1 MDQSTRRKLRR
12 GRILATVTVIAS
24 LATACGGGQAVP
36 AGPAGGSNFQIAL
49 GYARCM
55 RSHGALNWPDPNSQG
70 QFLKTQANSAAFQ
83 APESAYKACQHLLP
97 NGGQL
102 TVSEQQKIAPLML
115 RFATCMRSHGI
126 TKFPDPLVNGNGVA
140 VNPQG
145 FDPKSPQFKAAQR
158 ACQKY
163 MSAAAKYFPPG

>member
-1 MDQSTRRKLRR
+1 MDQSTGTRLRR
-12 GRILATVTVIAS
+12 GRILAAVAVLAS
-24 LATACGGGQAVP
+24 LATACGGGPATP

-70 QFLKTQANSAAFQ
+70 QFLKTQANSADFQ

-102 TVSEQQKIAPLML
+102 TVTQQQKIAPLML

-126 TKFPDPLVNGNGVA
+126 TNYPDPVEHGSNIQLGPGPDSGIDTN
-140 VNPQG
+140 
-145 FDPKSPQFKAAQR
+145 SPRYKAAQK
-158 ACQKY
+158 ACVY
-163 MSAAAKYFPPG
+163 LLPGGGP

>member
-1 MDQSTRRKLRR
+1 MDQSTGKRLRR
-12 GRILATVTVIAS
+12 GRILAAVTVVAA
-24 LATACGGGQAVP
+24 LATACGGPATP

-55 RSHGALNWPDPNSQG
+55 RSHGALNWPDPNSHG
-70 QFLKTQANSAAFQ
+70 QFLKTHANSADFQ
-83 APESAYKACQHLLP
+83 APQSAYKACQHLLP

-102 TVSEQQKIAPLML
+102 TVTEQQKIAPLML

-145 FDPKSPQFKAAQR
+145 FDPESPQFKAAQR

>member
-1 MDQSTRRKLRR
+1 VDQSTGKRLRR
-12 GRILATVTVIAS
+12 GRILAAVTVIAS
-24 LATACGGGQAVP
+24 LAAACGGPATP

-70 QFLKTQANSAAFQ
+70 QFLKTQANSADFR
-83 APESAYKACQHLLP
+83 APVAAYKACQHLLP

-102 TVSEQQKIAPLML
+102 TVAEQQKIAPLML

-126 TKFPDPLVNGNGVA
+126 TNFPDPLVNGNGVA
-140 VNPQG
+140 VDPHG
-145 FDPKSPQFKAAQR
+145 FDPKSPLFKAAQR

>member
-1 MDQSTRRKLRR
+1 MDQSTGTRLRR
-12 GRILATVTVIAS
+12 GRILAAVAVLAS
-24 LATACGGGQAVP
+24 LATACGGPAAP
-36 AGPAGGSNFQIAL
+36 AGPAGNSNFQIAL

-55 RSHGALNWPDPNSQG
+55 RSHGALNWPDPNGQG
-70 QFLKTQANSAAFQ
+70 QFLKTQANSADFQ
-83 APESAYKACQHLLP
+83 APASAYKACQHLLP

-102 TVSEQQKIAPLML
+102 TVAEQQKIAPLML

-126 TKFPDPLVNGNGVA
+126 TNFPDPLVNGNGVA
-140 VNPQG
+140 VDPKG
-145 FDPKSPQFKAAQR
+145 FDPRSPQFKAAQR